1 MWSGS
6 YYVPVFFVLNESKL
20 IPIRIDRQLQ
30 LGKQSGT
37 TSSKTRRRLLL
48 MIIIY
53 RGQEQHGKG
62 QEAGDKDTGSG
73 REGNGRWEV
82 LSDPPPPLLESQ
94 VQLSTG

>member
-1 MWSGS
+1 M
-6 YYVPVFFVLNESKL
+6 YYVPVFFVLNKSKS

-53 RGQEQHGKG
+53 RGQEQHEKL
-62 QEAGDKDTGSG
+62 QEAGDRDTGSE
-73 REGNGRWEV
+73 RAGNGRREV
-82 LSDPPPPLLESQ
+82 LSDPPSPLLESQ
-94 VQLSTG
+94 VQLSAG